1 MIMRPLFA
9 QHKAPGQVMLISILI
24 LSLLTLGSIII
35 GITAIVRESQSTSAM
50 ENKALASA
58 AATACMEQA
67 MDRLGRDIDY
77 AGDEVLDVVDMNCVI
92 RPIVYDGA
100 AWTIETYSWV
110 NNQVARYRVVLTS
123 RTPVYIES
131 WQEVA
136 TF

>member
-1 MIMRPLFA
+1 
-9 QHKAPGQVMLISILI
+9 MLISILI
-24 LSLLTLGSIII
+24 LSFLTLGSIII
-35 GITAIVRESQSTSAM
+35 GVTAIVRESQSTTAM
-50 ENKALASA
+50 ENKTLASA
-58 AATACMEQA
+58 AAMACMEQA

-92 RPIVYDGA
+92 RPIAYDGA

-131 WQEVA
+131 WHEVA

>member
-1 MIMRPLFA
+1 MIMRLSFSG
-9 QHKAPGQVMLISILI
+9 HKAPGQVMLISILI
-24 LSLLTLGSIII
+24 LSLLTLSSIII
-35 GITAIVRESQSTSAM
+35 GVASIIRESQSTSAM

-58 AATACMEQA
+58 SATACMEQA

-92 RPIVYDGA
+92 RPITYNGA
-100 AWTIETYSWV
+100 VWTIETYSWV

-123 RTPVYIES
+123 RTPIYIES

>member
-1 MIMRPLFA
+1 MIMRPPFT

-123 RTPVYIES
+123 RTPVFIES